1 VHDKICLIFKILVRN
16 AMVKLQVGFLTDKG
30 SIRKENEDSVWA
42 QILALPNQPPLGL
55 FVVCDGMGGHMGG
68 KFASYWA
75 VEAIKAEFANLF
87 ASKDPRA
94 TVVLS
99 GEDIKAVHE
108 GTYTSPKPM
117 DNDLQA
123 LTNSA
128 IQKANKVVYDYARHK
143 PKTAANAGTTIT
155 MMATNGEQSIIAN
168 VGDSRAYLL
177 RGKELV
183 QISKDHSLVA
193 NLVSEG
199 QILPEEVYTHPRR
212 NMIYRYLGQKGLVE
226 VDVFHNELQPGDS
239 VLLCSDGL
247 WEMIRS
253 DSKIAEIIEGS
264 EDPQAACKALVEAAN
279 EGGGEDNISAIVIE
293 VS

>member
-1 VHDKICLIFKILVRN
+1 MI
-16 AMVKLQVGFLTDKG
+16 KLKVGYLTDMG
-30 SIRKENEDSVWA
+30 SIRNENEDSIWA
-42 QILALPNQPPLGL
+42 QVLAPPKQPPVGL

-68 KFASYWA
+68 KYASYWA
-75 VEAIKAEFANLF
+75 VEAIKSEFAALF

-94 TVVLS
+94 TVVLT
-99 GEDIKAVHE
+99 GDDVKAVHQ
-108 GTYTSPKPM
+108 GTYKPPKPPET
-117 DNDLQA
+117 DFQVLID
-123 LTNSA
+123 SA

-155 MMATNGEQSIIAN
+155 MMVTNGKKSIIAN

-177 RGKELV
+177 RDKEMV
-183 QISKDHSLVA
+183 QISNDHSLVA

-199 QILPEEVYTHPRR
+199 QILPEEIYTHPRR

-226 VDVFHNELQPGDS
+226 VDLFQKELKPGDS

-253 DSKIAEIIEGS
+253 DAKMAEMIQSAEN
-264 EDPQAACKALVEAAN
+264 PQEACKELVGAAN
-279 EGGGEDNISAIVIE
+279 EAGGEDNISAIVVE